1 MNIKTITT
9 LLFIAACV
17 LLAADPKPA
26 TPLDELGKT
35 KLQVLSLQ
43 QQIRELQSQKAACE
57 YQLAQ
62 TGKTDADKQAQEI
75 IRQAAERLKLDPDKV
90 QLDPQTLT
98 FVEKPK
104 PADAPVPPKSNTNK

>member
-17 LLAADPKPA
+17 LLAADPQPVA
-26 TPLDELGKT
+26 LDELGKT